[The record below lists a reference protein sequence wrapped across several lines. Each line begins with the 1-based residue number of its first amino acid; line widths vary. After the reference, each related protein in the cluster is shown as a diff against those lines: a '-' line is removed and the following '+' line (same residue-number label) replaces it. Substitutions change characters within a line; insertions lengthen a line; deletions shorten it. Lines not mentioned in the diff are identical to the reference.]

1 MLALHPS
8 CGAPSGIGRTPLKN
22 RITLL
27 ALATLTA
34 VVGIATQSSAQVK
47 KGKTRPAST
56 KALMNAWIGPVRSQ
70 LDAELKTEPAD
81 DKAWASIA
89 AKAEVLNESGHSL
102 MEDGRCPDAVW
113 AAACKT
119 MQTSTTTLVEKAN
132 AKDLAGARAA
142 FADFMTSCKS
152 CHTAH
157 KK

>member
-1 MLALHPS
+1 M
-8 CGAPSGIGRTPLKN
+8 KN
-22 RITLL
+22 RTLIL
-27 ALATLTA
+27 TLAGLLGAAALASQGL
-34 VVGIATQSSAQVK
+34 AQIT
-47 KGKTRPAST
+47 KGKSRPAST
-56 KALMNAWIGPVRSQ
+56 KALMNAWIGPMRAA

-119 MQTSTTTLVEKAN
+119 LKDATSTLAVKAQV
-132 AKDLAGARAA
+132 KDLAGAREAYGV
-142 FADFMTSCKS
+142 FMTSCKS

-157 KK
+157 KKPAPPK